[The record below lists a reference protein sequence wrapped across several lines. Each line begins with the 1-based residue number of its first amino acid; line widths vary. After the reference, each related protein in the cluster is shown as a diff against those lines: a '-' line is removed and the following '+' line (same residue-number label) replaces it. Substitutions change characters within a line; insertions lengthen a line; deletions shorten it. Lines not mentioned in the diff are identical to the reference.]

1 MPQAFQTTAHRL
13 PKGQNARD
21 TIMTPRLPA
30 ALSVLIL
37 LGACG
42 QSEPRWYNPLS
53 WFGGSQEVAATDLAA
68 QDVGTAA
75 DPRPLVA
82 QVLSLS
88 VDAFPGGAVVR
99 ATGLPPTQG
108 YWAGDLIRIEG
119 EDPTRITFRFVALAP
134 PEPSRVSTQQSR
146 EIVVGTS
153 LSDIELEGVREII
166 VQGASNARAT
176 RR

>member
-1 MPQAFQTTAHRL
+1 
-13 PKGQNARD
+13 
-21 TIMTPRLPA
+21 MTPRLLA

-37 LGACG
+37 LGACD
-42 QSEPRWYNPLS
+42 QSESTWYNPFS
-53 WFGGSQEVAATDLAA
+53 WFGGSQEVEANELAA

-88 VDAFPGGAVVR
+88 VDPFPGGAIVR

-108 YWAGDLIRIEG
+108 YWAGDLIRVEG
-119 EDPTRITFRFVALAP
+119 DDPSRITFRFVAIAP
-134 PEPSRVSTQQSR
+134 PEPARVSTQQSR

-153 LSDIELEGVREII
+153 LSDIELEGVREIT

>member
-1 MPQAFQTTAHRL
+1 
-13 PKGQNARD
+13 
-21 TIMTPRLPA
+21 MTPRLVA
-30 ALSVLIL
+30 AFAVLIL

-42 QSEPRWYNPLS
+42 ASERRWYNPLS

-68 QDVGTAA
+68 QAVGTAA

-88 VDAFPGGAVVR
+88 VDAFPGGAIVR

-108 YWAGDLIRIEG
+108 FWAGELIRIDG
-119 EDPTRITFRFVALAP
+119 EDPSVVTFRFVAVPP

-153 LSDIELEGVREII
+153 LSRIELEGVREIV
-166 VQGASNARAT
+166 VQGATNARAT